1 MKKLFIPFSLSLFLL
16 SQGCV
21 DNQYDGDIDMNV
33 QLAGNGLSAPIGETS
48 KFTLN
53 DLIGED
59 DNLKTGSDGAYY
71 IYQDSES
78 DMEFS
83 TMEPFDITEGLKP
96 EIEPTGLEI
105 PPALKD
111 AVAGGYGWS
120 GPIPNVE
127 IDNTADL
134 KPEGIDVP
142 DELRHIDTIYFTE
155 P

>member
-21 DNQYDGDIDMNV
+21 DNQYGGDIDMNV

-59 DNLKTGSDGAYY
+59 DDLKTDSDGAYY

-78 DMEFS
+78 DVEFS
-83 TMEPFDITEGLKP
+83 TMWGISS
-96 EIEPTGLEI
+96 
-105 PPALKD
+105 AL
-111 AVAGGYGWS
+111 S
-120 GPIPNVE
+120 PSR
-127 IDNTADL
+127 DL
-134 KPEGIDVP
+134 FVKA
-142 DELRHIDTIYFTE
+142 
-155 P
+155 